1 MNYLMVVIKVP
12 PSPRRVTTDSL
23 AMNAVEM
30 IKMACAATDP
40 IKRAQILAEA
50 QPQLAWALRSA
61 VEECQDA
68 NLPWTQIG
76 DRIGL
81 PRETVFRQWSSG
93 GPIVTVRAQQT
104 KPVGDQS
111 SAVDAV
117 FAFQSE
123 DDQWW
128 PPGDD
133 VPGEFVTAMLPF
145 NPANPEDNRFAGQ
158 VLRVRIGPRDQDVSF
173 YSVQVRLADG
183 TERRVRVTNEVMDLL
198 FGNGQTPLRQAL
210 TQVVSAAV
218 GNDAVDGAFQQVAHR
233 AALAQAQSAPAAGG
247 NRIPDAEFVVAVQAV
262 LDEARN
268 FPDGLDAHSV
278 QAVRRLE
285 QVVEDYERWRRA
297 SR

>member
-1 MNYLMVVIKVP
+1 MTYLMMVMKMP

-23 AMNAVEM
+23 ATNAVEM
-30 IKMACAATDP
+30 IKMACTATDP

-68 NLPWTQIG
+68 HLPWTQIG

-104 KPVGDQS
+104 KPTSNQ

-123 DDQWW
+123 DDRWW

-145 NPANPEDNRFAGQ
+145 NPANPQDNRFAGQ
-158 VLRVRIGPRDQDVSF
+158 VLRVRIGRRDQDVSF

-210 TQVVSAAV
+210 TQVVHAAV
-218 GNDAVDGAFQQVAHR
+218 GNDAVGGAFQQVALR
-233 AALAQAQSAPAAGG
+233 AAHAQAQSAPAAGE
-247 NRIPDAEFVVAVQAV
+247 NRISDADLVAAVQAV
-262 LDEARN
+262 LEEARN
-268 FPDGLDAHSV
+268 FPTGLDAHAA

-285 QVVEDYERWRRA
+285 QVVEDYERWRRV